1 MDGRD
6 RPAAQGRRIATGEV
20 QDDPADRGAHLH
32 ALPGSPAGSAYLQ
45 YRGGSHRN
53 CGCSDSVF
61 DGGIPA
67 GGLAG
72 AEAVAKRPST
82 PKYRRAL
89 DFILPVGAPCLDFAW
104 CTLTIRPLLKDA
116 GIAQLVEH
124 DLAKVGVASSSL
136 VSRSKFK

>member
-6 RPAAQGRRIATGEV
+6 RPAAQSRRIAAGEV

-45 YRGGSHRN
+45 YRGSSHRN
-53 CGCSDSVF
+53 CGCSDAVF

-72 AEAVAKRPST
+72 AEAVAKRHRTALQGLRDLGSIQRMERETRLELATPTLARSCST
-82 PKYRRAL
+82 N
-89 DFILPVGAPCLDFAW
+89 
-104 CTLTIRPLLKDA
+104 
-116 GIAQLVEH
+116 
-124 DLAKVGVASSSL
+124 
-136 VSRSKFK
+136 